1 MTWQEIS
8 VGKGFQWDKPPDPTI
23 VPEIELGNGKRSI
36 SMLAVKSKAKKK
48 KEVTGTSGG
57 GKKKSKFVNLNIANF
72 VGKVSDIHGLTSDQ
86 VREVDGQQLQNIDA
100 PIIDTD
106 MESSEEE
113 DNSDSCEDDD
123 EPIQVQNV
131 PFVHGQKNEIGPIT
145 SHESGNLANPIVG
158 LKVGQFIDE
167 AAVTSLMGR
176 GQDALAGCVGGWF
189 VASNELQAMGSRG
202 GKGISLSDSKRGQIW
217 AVDNQ
222 FQLNDHLLDWN
233 SMAGKGYYLD
243 NYMGCMDLREG
254 ADMCRG
260 NFQQVTLWH
269 IRDWWCRE
277 GLMGNGCTWLAW
289 TARATWNATAADAGR
304 GIAVVCNDYC
314 NNNGT
319 SLLQSCGIKQQLH
332 GRNAVLVQR
341 TIIEKMQSY
350 TDVSIL
356 NPYSSDDDGKLWSSF
371 IHQSSGGGGGNFE
384 TQLYSSVFSVAPDM
398 STIPHQPIVVNYS
411 HNNSPEFRTFK
422 DLIDRRNRCLTNLR
436 LSTKEAETLRQENLN
451 LQKANSELNKQLSH
465 LQLQAHSTSSLQD
478 YANPTMF
485 PSENSIVNCFGRMK
499 IGEKGTTAADKREV
513 REGENVDPIKKTDT
527 ERVKLPKSISVRSKG
542 YLKKI
547 QAADESASRSQDHDR
562 VKPASDM
569 LCNKWQQTGAC
580 PYGDHCQFAHGI
592 EELRPVIRHP
602 LYKTQVCRM
611 VLAGDPCPYGH
622 RCHFRHALTE
632 EEKLMSR
639 QIRS

>member
-1 MTWQEIS
+1 
-8 VGKGFQWDKPPDPTI
+8 
-23 VPEIELGNGKRSI
+23 
-36 SMLAVKSKAKKK
+36 
-48 KEVTGTSGG
+48 
-57 GKKKSKFVNLNIANF
+57 
-72 VGKVSDIHGLTSDQ
+72 
-86 VREVDGQQLQNIDA
+86 
-100 PIIDTD
+100 
-106 MESSEEE
+106 
-113 DNSDSCEDDD
+113 
-123 EPIQVQNV
+123 
-131 PFVHGQKNEIGPIT
+131 
-145 SHESGNLANPIVG
+145 
-158 LKVGQFIDE
+158 
-167 AAVTSLMGR
+167 
-176 GQDALAGCVGGWF
+176 
-189 VASNELQAMGSRG
+189 
-202 GKGISLSDSKRGQIW
+202 
-217 AVDNQ
+217 
-222 FQLNDHLLDWN
+222 
-233 SMAGKGYYLD
+233 
-243 NYMGCMDLREG
+243 
-254 ADMCRG
+254 
-260 NFQQVTLWH
+260 
-269 IRDWWCRE
+269 
-277 GLMGNGCTWLAW
+277 
-289 TARATWNATAADAGR
+289 
-304 GIAVVCNDYC
+304 
-314 NNNGT
+314 
-319 SLLQSCGIKQQLH
+319 
-332 GRNAVLVQR
+332 
-341 TIIEKMQSY
+341 MQSY

-569 LCNKWQQTGAC
+569 QRVYIRGKEEKEPLELRVYNQGMTKTELCNKWQQTGAC

-602 LYKTQVCRM
+602 LSKTQVCRM